1 MQKIDRIEADI
12 KYYLSKIITEE
23 LKSPNLTGMITIT
36 SVKTTKDLKFAK
48 VYVSIF
54 GSKND
59 SKCIE
64 QLKNCKGFVRK
75 SLASKLKARNIPEI
89 LFELDDSMEYG
100 SHMNKVIKEL
110 NIPKA
115 TEEEN

>member
-12 KYYLSKIITEE
+12 KYYLSKIIAEE
-23 LKSPNLTGMITIT
+23 LKSPNITGMITVT
-36 SVKTTKDLKFAK
+36 AVKVTKDLEFAE

-54 GSKND
+54 GSKSSD
-59 SKCIE
+59 KCLE

-75 SLASKLKARNIPEI
+75 SLAQKLKARNIPQI
-89 LFELDDSMEYG
+89 LFKLDDSMEYG

-110 NIPKA
+110 NITK
-115 TEEEN
+115 EIKEDN

>member
-12 KYYLSKIITEE
+12 KYYLSKIIAEE
-23 LKSPNLTGMITIT
+23 LNSPNITGMITVT
-36 SVKTTKDLKFAK
+36 SVKVTKDLEFAK

-54 GSKND
+54 GSKSED
-59 SKCIE
+59 KCLE

-75 SLASKLKARNIPEI
+75 SLASKLKARNIPQI

-100 SHMNKVIKEL
+100 SHMNKVIKDL
-110 NIPKA
+110 NISKEIK
-115 TEEEN
+115 EEE